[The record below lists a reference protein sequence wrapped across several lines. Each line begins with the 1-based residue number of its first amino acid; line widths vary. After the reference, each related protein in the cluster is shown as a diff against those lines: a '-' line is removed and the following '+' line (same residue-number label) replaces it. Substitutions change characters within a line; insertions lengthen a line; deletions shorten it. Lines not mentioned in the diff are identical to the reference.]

1 MPRWSSSMRRWPKI
15 ELTDLPPASRLS
27 SSFGRADFADAF
39 SADLPEAASGDAEA
53 LARHVFERQPEW
65 IATLMSIRD
74 SFVRPFG
81 LKRTAELGDGGGD
94 RISIFR
100 VFERYKHEIILGEDD
115 RHLDFRVSVLLQ
127 PASDGRP
134 RRLIVTTLVFYNRL
148 LGRAYIALIAPFHRL
163 VVRKS
168 LDQAQKRGW
177 PGENDHAAEGLSI
190 TGPASAIDASN

>member
-1 MPRWSSSMRRWPKI
+1 MRRCPRI
-15 ELTDLPPASRLS
+15 EPADLPSVSRLS
-27 SSFGRADFADAF
+27 SSYGRADFADAF
-39 SADLPEAASGDAEA
+39 SADLPETASGDVEA
-53 LARHVFERQPEW
+53 LARHVFEQQPEW
-65 IATLMSIRD
+65 IAMLMSIRD
-74 SFVRPFG
+74 ILVRPFG
-81 LKRTAELGDGGGD
+81 LKRAADLQSSAGD

-100 VFERYKHEIILGEDD
+100 VFDRDQDEIILGEDD

-127 PASDGRP
+127 PASEGRP